1 MSEKTG
7 INRDD
12 WGLRAQRNGAG
23 TRNRTADLLIT
34 NQSLYQL
41 SYPGICKNHGVSSRL
56 PSYELGCPS
65 FPKHAALNF
74 CNQRVGAR
82 GPTLR
87 GCRLTNARTG
97 KSTAGVLYPKGG
109 ADRKNCLAFAWP
121 DLPTESTG
129 SPLSQLPLGLQA
141 VNRPFESGHRGDRLG
156 VQERQ
161 HLSCKNTK
169 HTLGP
174 IQPKVGIE

>member
-7 INRDD
+7 INTDD

-41 SYPGICKNHGVSSRL
+41 SYPGICKSHDTSRL
-56 PSYELGCPS
+56 PSYAFGCPS
-65 FPKHAALNF
+65 FPKYAALNF
-74 CNQRVGAR
+74 CNHRVAVR

-87 GCRLTNARTG
+87 GSRLANARTAQ
-97 KSTAGVLYPKGG
+97 STAGVLYPKGG

-121 DLPTESTG
+121 DLPIVSTG
-129 SPLSQLPLGLQA
+129 PPLKQLPLGLQT
-141 VNRPFESGHRGDRLG
+141 VNRPFESCHRGDRLG

-174 IQPKVGIE
+174 IQPKVRIE